1 MKIAR
6 RILVGMAMLVVF
18 SGAGM
23 VRAAEPV
30 AMVTDLKGNAWTQAD
45 GKDARLNVLSYLEQ
59 GASIRLDNKAMIAV
73 TTFSPAAEYAAT
85 GPARLELKGGEVRLI
100 GGGKLQR
107 RDLDERKTNVA
118 RRFSATQ
125 RERLTM
131 AAFEMKAL
139 AMGLQLLAP
148 VNAELLNIRP
158 VFKWSAPQEVKRFV
172 VTLFDESDG
181 KPVGETAVNGTT
193 WLLPGNLS
201 LQRKHQYSWKVRPV
215 LSSEGEATSAGKF
228 SIVDEARSARILQ
241 QKPTGNAP
249 FSDRVL
255 YAVLLESEGLKL
267 DAADE
272 WELLAAERPDE
283 PMLKVHLK
291 K

>member
-1 MKIAR
+1 MKTAR
-6 RILVGMAMLVVF
+6 WILIGVAMLVIWP
-18 SGAGM
+18 GAGM
-23 VRAAEPV
+23 AQAAEPV
-30 AMVTDLKGNAWTQAD
+30 AMVTDLKGNAWMQAG
-45 GKDARLNVLSYLEQ
+45 GKDVKLNVLSYLEQ
-59 GASIRLDNKAMIAV
+59 GASIRLDSKAMIAI

-85 GPARLELKGGEVRLI
+85 GPARIELKGWDVRLV

-107 RDLDERKTNVA
+107 RSLDDRKTNAA
-118 RRFSATQ
+118 RQFSVTQ
-125 RERLTM
+125 RERLTL
-131 AAFEMKAL
+131 AAFEMKSL
-139 AMGLQLLAP
+139 DMGLQLLAP
-148 VNAELLNIRP
+148 VNAELLNNRP
-158 VFKWSAPQEVKRFV
+158 FFKWSAPPEVKRFV

-181 KPVGETAVNGTT
+181 KLVSEMTVNKSS

-241 QKPTGNAP
+241 QKPTGKAP
-249 FSDRVL
+249 FSERLL

-283 PMLKVHLK
+283 PMLRVHLK